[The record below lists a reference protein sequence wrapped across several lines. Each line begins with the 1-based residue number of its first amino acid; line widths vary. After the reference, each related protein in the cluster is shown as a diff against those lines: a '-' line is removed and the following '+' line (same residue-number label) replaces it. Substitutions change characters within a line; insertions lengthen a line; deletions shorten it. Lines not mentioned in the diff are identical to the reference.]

1 MKGKGVMKM
10 SDMAKRREVLSR
22 LRGGLIVSCQAL
34 EDEPLHSSAIMGRM
48 AYAAMLGGACG
59 IRANTPQDIAAIKR
73 EVKLPIIGLT
83 KRVFA
88 DSPVYITPTMREVDD
103 LHEVGCD
110 IIAMDA
116 TNRPH
121 TGGLTIEALFAQ
133 ARAKYPD
140 QLFMADVA
148 TFEEGVAAEQM
159 GFDLVST
166 TLSGYTADTAQE
178 TLPDFRLMHSLART
192 LTVPVI
198 GEGGIW
204 SPQDLRKAMEQ
215 GVFACVVGTAITRPR
230 EITRRFVEALAHQRC
245 EEGDADGYAAV

>member
-34 EDEPLHSSAIMGRM
+34 EDEPLHGSLIMGRM

-59 IRANTPQDIAAIKR
+59 IRANTPQDIAAIRR
-73 EVKLPIIGLT
+73 EVSLPIIGLT

-88 DSPVYITPTMREVDD
+88 DSRVYITPTMREVDD

-121 TGGLTIEALFAQ
+121 TGGLTIQALFAQ
-133 ARAKYPD
+133 ARKQYPD

-148 TFEEGVAAEQM
+148 TFEEGVAAQRM

-166 TLSGYTADTAQE
+166 TLSGYTADTAHE
-178 TLPDFRLMHSLART
+178 ALPNFRLMRALAQA

-204 SPQDLRKAMEQ
+204 SPEDLRRAMEQ

-230 EITRRFVEALAHQRC
+230 EITRRFVDALTHERR
-245 EEGDADGYAAV
+245 EGVYADVHSAI